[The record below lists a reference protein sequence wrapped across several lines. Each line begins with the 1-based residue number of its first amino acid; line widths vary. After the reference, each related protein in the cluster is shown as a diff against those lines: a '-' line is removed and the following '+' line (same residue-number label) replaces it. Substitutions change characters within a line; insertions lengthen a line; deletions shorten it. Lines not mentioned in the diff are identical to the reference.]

1 MSTEYT
7 VLDSSISSHPY
18 SSNKQFVD
26 DNQNNLMNNFISDI
40 YSTSLFE
47 QFPFSMKNF
56 PSTGTSLPTNSPNLS
71 SSLPLSSIT
80 VRKLSNMEIIQEN
93 DIHNINFQL
102 YPNKYKLPL
111 LSTHQL
117 TDNHIHSI
125 STIETNTP
133 STSTTTMDPLIK
145 TQSNESNKSIIKRT
159 KTYQKLI
166 KDCTGCNQPIYEKIY
181 LGLSD
186 GQLWHMNCL
195 NCNTCGKCL
204 DKETSCFNRYGQIYC
219 RKDYEQIFGSFKS
232 RPVCTY
238 CKQLISSNELI
249 VRSINQLIFHSD
261 CFCCNIC
268 HRIMK
273 CGDRYELDNV
283 SHQPICWEHY
293 QQSHHHQ
300 LDSFLSC
307 TDLCEGIKCLRE
319 SDHRDPGK
327 LKELSGQIYSADGN
341 TNLNFVHASDVLSIR
356 DTDPD
361 IEDLP
366 TESSSRTDFLE
377 HGNKLNLI
385 DYGVNKQQPKSSVSS
400 VIDKHKDEKYSRFNS
415 YSIPLIGKDSSAIE
429 LLPNCLSHKPIHY
442 LPPLSHHLLQDNS
455 SYSPCNLFNQPLRK
469 LESDS
474 SSERLSSLHETSCS
488 SCPLS
493 SSSHSP
499 SVLPLCT
506 SLKSISSYPSSACCS
521 IPFTSACTPTFS
533 NISAPLLSLPP
544 HNPSSLSSSSPPS
557 SGTRFMH
564 KHLDVSPLNYSSL
577 LSNNNPST
585 LVDFIDTKNPSEL
598 NKSIDSNV
606 LIQHVQQQK
615 RNRKRRSGIH
625 QVFENDCFNSG
636 TNFYLGITTRQK
648 RMRTSFKHHQLRT
661 MKAYF
666 NINHNPDVKD
676 LKVLTEKTGLSKR
689 VLQVWF
695 QNARAKYRRNL
706 VRQENTSTSVNNHI
720 NNSLTSGLITSSNC
734 GSSEMIGNSI
744 SECDSQSSQINP
756 DDFTISQT
764 TPSSTSPQ
772 KNDLIQDDDDDDDN
786 VDDDDE
792 ERVNDM
798 NDIDN
803 ELEHNQIM
811 GVLNK
816 NDCQTNQNI
825 QAKQCENSNLIDFE
839 DNLNCSHYHDHH
851 LTNELHKL
859 TSHSEHEQQMQQPS
873 INLTSC
879 ITSINSF
886 TLNSA
891 YNTDNMLISQNNN
904 NNNNDSNSN
913 NSKNNNYNL
922 LHTNKIYLENEH
934 QLTTNMINYTD
945 KLNNLVLSNK
955 CHPVNCFTLTRIH

>member
-56 PSTGTSLPTNSPNLS
+56 SSTGTSLPTNSPNLS

-474 SSERLSSLHETSCS
+474 S
-488 SCPLS
+488 
-493 SSSHSP
+493 
-499 SVLPLCT
+499 
-506 SLKSISSYPSSACCS
+506 
-521 IPFTSACTPTFS
+521 
-533 NISAPLLSLPP
+533 N
-544 HNPSSLSSSSPPS
+544 
-557 SGTRFMH
+557 
-564 KHLDVSPLNYSSL
+564 
-577 LSNNNPST
+577 
-585 LVDFIDTKNPSEL
+585 TKNPLEL

-625 QVFENDCFNSG
+625 QVFDKNVCVH
-636 TNFYLGITTRQK
+636 LL
-648 RMRTSFKHHQLRT
+648 KHHQLRT

-734 GSSEMIGNSI
+734 GSSEMIELYTNHGKKEEEEENYS
-744 SECDSQSSQINP
+744 
-756 DDFTISQT
+756 T
-764 TPSSTSPQ
+764 T
-772 KNDLIQDDDDDDDN
+772 D
-786 VDDDDE
+786 V
-792 ERVNDM
+792 
-798 NDIDN
+798 
-803 ELEHNQIM
+803 
-811 GVLNK
+811 
-816 NDCQTNQNI
+816 
-825 QAKQCENSNLIDFE
+825 
-839 DNLNCSHYHDHH
+839 
-851 LTNELHKL
+851 
-859 TSHSEHEQQMQQPS
+859 
-873 INLTSC
+873 
-879 ITSINSF
+879 
-886 TLNSA
+886 
-891 YNTDNMLISQNNN
+891 
-904 NNNNDSNSN
+904 
-913 NSKNNNYNL
+913 
-922 LHTNKIYLENEH
+922 
-934 QLTTNMINYTD
+934 
-945 KLNNLVLSNK
+945 
-955 CHPVNCFTLTRIH
+955 

>member
-1 MSTEYT
+1 MSMEYT
-7 VLDSSISSHPY
+7 VLDSSISSQRY
-18 SSNKQFVD
+18 SSNKQFIN
-26 DNQNNLMNNFISDI
+26 DNQSNLMNNFISDI
-40 YSTSLFE
+40 YSSSLFE

-56 PSTGTSLPTNSPNLS
+56 PSTGSPLPSISPNPLS
-71 SSLPLSSIT
+71 SFPLSSIT

-93 DIHNINFQL
+93 DIHNVNLQL
-102 YPNKYKLPL
+102 NPSKYKLP

-117 TDNHIHSI
+117 TDNHIQSI
-125 STIETNTP
+125 STTETNIP
-133 STSTTTMDPLIK
+133 STSITLINSLNK
-145 TQSNESNKSIIKRT
+145 TQSNESNRSIIKRT
-159 KTYQKLI
+159 KTYQNIHQKST
-166 KDCTGCNQPIYEKIY
+166 KDCNGCNQPIFEKTY

-186 GQLWHMNCL
+186 GQSWHMNCL

-261 CFCCNIC
+261 CFCCSIC

-293 QQSHHHQ
+293 QQSYHQ
-300 LDSFLSC
+300 LDSSLSC
-307 TDLCEGIKCLRE
+307 TDRCEGIKCLRE
-319 SDHRDPGK
+319 SDHRDLGK
-327 LKELSGQIYSADGN
+327 LKELSGQIYSADEN
-341 TNLNFVHASDVLSIR
+341 TNLNYIHDSDVLSVR
-356 DTDPD
+356 ATDPD

-366 TESSSRTDFLE
+366 TESSSRTDILE
-377 HGNKLNLI
+377 PGNRLNLT
-385 DYGVNKQQPKSSVSS
+385 DYGVKQHQPKSPINSL
-400 VIDKHKDEKYSRFNS
+400 IDKKLNKDEKYSRFNS
-415 YSIPLIGKDSSAIE
+415 YFIPLIGKGSSTIE
-429 LLPNCLSHKPIHY
+429 LLPNYLSHKPIHY

-455 SYSPCNLFNQPLRK
+455 SYLPCNLFNQSLRK
-469 LESDS
+469 VENGS
-474 SSERLSSLHETSCS
+474 SNERLSSLHETSCS

-493 SSSHSP
+493 SSSYSP
-499 SVLPLCT
+499 SILPICT
-506 SLKSISSYPSSACCS
+506 SLKTVSSYLSSACCNIS
-521 IPFTSACTPTFS
+521 FTSASTPTFS
-533 NISAPLLSLPP
+533 NTSTPLLSLPP
-544 HNPSSLSSSSPPS
+544 HNSSSLSSSSPPS

-577 LSNNNPST
+577 LSSNNPST
-585 LVDFIDTKNPSEL
+585 LVDFIDPKNPLEL
-598 NKSIDSNV
+598 NKSLDSNN
-606 LIQHVQQQK
+606 LIQQVQQQK

-706 VRQENTSTSVNNHI
+706 VRQENTSTSVNNNNI
-720 NNSLTSGLITSSNC
+720 NNNLTSGLIPSSNC
-734 GSSEMIGNSI
+734 GSSEMLVNSI

-756 DDFTISQT
+756 DEFTISQT
-764 TPSSTSPQ
+764 TPSSTSPH
-772 KNDLIQDDDDDDDN
+772 KNDLIQDDDDDENDN
-786 VDDDDE
+786 VDDNEEEEEE
-792 ERVNDM
+792 ERVNDTG
-798 NDIDN
+798 NIDN
-803 ELEHNQIM
+803 KLEHKQIM
-811 GVLNK
+811 RVLNK

-825 QAKQCENSNLIDFE
+825 QVKQCENSDLIDFE
-839 DNLNCSHYHDHH
+839 DNLNCSQYHDRHF
-851 LTNELHKL
+851 TDELHKL
-859 TSHSEHEQQMQQPS
+859 TSHSEQEQQQQSS
-873 INLTSC
+873 INFIPC
-879 ITSINSF
+879 ITSMNSF
-886 TLNSA
+886 TLHSA
-891 YNTDNMLISQNNN
+891 YNTDNTLLSQNNN
-904 NNNNDSNSN
+904 N
-913 NSKNNNYNL
+913 NL
-922 LHTNKIYLENEH
+922 LHTNKIYLDNEH

-945 KLNNLVLSNK
+945 KLNNLVLPNK
-955 CHPVNCFTLTRIH
+955 CRPLNCFTLTRIH